1 MPWSVTFAPGI
12 TLSSTVVEGSWGHE
26 SMSLVLSLFVSV
38 ITPCWL
44 IHPDADVTVVVD
56 RA

>member
-1 MPWSVTFAPGI
+1 MPWSVTFASGI